1 MVGIIFIG
9 PNVGSA
15 MVAWISALLV
25 GVAAFLTPLQ
35 VTAEERRSR
44 SILVLDQSDLRGP
57 FYYSVFSGLRSVLS
71 ADDRSHITI
80 YTESLDLNRFRGK
93 NHEALL
99 QRYLKEK
106 YQGVPIGVVVA
117 AGAATLELVLRWR
130 SELWPEVP
138 VVFAMVDEIDFGR
151 LRLPDGVTGNIVK
164 VPLADSVKA
173 ARTLVPDLQT
183 VAFVGDAWDGLTV
196 YRNWKGEIPIATGGL
211 KVIDLVGQTMAEVR
225 KQVAHLPDR
234 SAIIYSA
241 MFSDGDGTYYPP
253 ATAVGLVAEKANR
266 PIVVAAETFLAPG
279 GTGGFV
285 ILPGRMGEEAA
296 RLVLRILH
304 GEPASSMAPA
314 MSGAVKPVFNWLQM
328 QRWGVRDSDLPS
340 GSEIRFREPGQWE
353 KYRWQ
358 TLAVAAVLLIQ
369 AGLIWVLLHE
379 RHMRADA
386 ERESRNHLSEL
397 AHANRQATA
406 GELSSTMAHE
416 LNQPLGAILTNTETA
431 ELILSSPAPNL
442 SEVKEI
448 LADIKRDDIRAS
460 EVIDRMRGFLRR
472 APFEDKAI
480 DLNDAVRKVFDFL
493 SVQASARNVALSF
506 EPSGEPLQVR
516 GDQVQIQQVI
526 MNLVVNSMD
535 AMAAIP
541 NGRSVIGRTEMNG
554 GSSAVVSIADSGP
567 GIPAEK
573 LNEIFD
579 PFFTTKKQGMG
590 IGLSISRTIVQAH
603 KGRIWAENQRE
614 GGAVF
619 RLSLPLALS

>member
-35 VTAEERRSR
+35 VMAEERRSR

-164 VPLADSVKA
+164 VPLADSIKA

-196 YRNWKGEIPIATGGL
+196 YRNWKGEIPIATSGL

-225 KQVAHLPDR
+225 KQVVHLPDR

-416 LNQPLGAILTNTETA
+416 LNQPLGAILTNAETA